1 MLVATVAG
9 YGLLPSQSFYFLLL
23 AFRRKYKSFT
33 LPLEILL
40 AVYSAVKPGAERSL
54 SVLNST
60 LITFPDDTIS
70 SSQPVW
76 PPHRD
81 LRGFDQLLMP
91 SRTIT

>member
-1 MLVATVAG
+1 ML
-9 YGLLPSQSFYFLLL
+9 
-23 AFRRKYKSFT
+23 
-33 LPLEILL
+33 
-40 AVYSAVKPGAERSL
+40 VYSAVKPGAERFL

-81 LRGFDQLLMP
+81 LSTFDQLLMP
-91 SRTIT
+91 SRTMT